1 MILPLWF
8 SMTSK
13 CVLLQNKKEK
23 NQCSYCSFRESSK
36 FIVLETC
43 TLVMLTVVIVTV
55 FPSIWMFTFR
65 WTGINII
72 HIATYNG
79 RVFKYHASQ
88 NPSPFLSVFCGFS
101 HHWRK
106 RKGGLNI
113 YLQDCSLALLKKIYT
128 KNSGIEQ
135 AQFFIHSKKARIRC
149 TNVSKINS

>member
-1 MILPLWF
+1 MWYCLYDLAW
-8 SMTSK
+8 
-13 CVLLQNKKEK
+13 LQNVYCYKIKRKKI
-23 NQCSYCSFRESSK
+23 N
-36 FIVLETC
+36 
-43 TLVMLTVVIVTV
+43 VVIVLSEKV
-55 FPSIWMFTFR
+55 VYSFGNVYIGYANSCHSNRFPSIWMFTFR

-113 YLQDCSLALLKKIYT
+113 YLRDCSLALLKKIYT

>member
-8 SMTSK
+8 SMTSNVYCYK
-13 CVLLQNKKEK
+13 IKRKKI
-23 NQCSYCSFRESSK
+23 N
-36 FIVLETC
+36 
-43 TLVMLTVVIVTV
+43 VVIVLSEKV
-55 FPSIWMFTFR
+55 VYSIGNVYIGYANSCHSNRFPSIWMFTFR
-65 WTGINII
+65 WTRINII
-72 HIATYNG
+72 HIATCYG

-128 KNSGIEQ
+128 KNSGIE
-135 AQFFIHSKKARIRC
+135 
-149 TNVSKINS
+149 